1 MRAYADKEGTTLLA
15 EKTLENVPPT
25 VEIKVGS
32 RNGSNN
38 GNKKDDFYNTIYNKR
53 GKNPVYCTIEIFDN
67 AKQYTKEGASGEG
80 NSTTSYYLYAPL
92 YDEVFSL
99 VNTNDIYRAFAG
111 FNIAEDKGLDKGKI
125 ISLLSKD
132 NAAVSEAFK
141 ANGKEKGSFT
151 LDPDASPEYELLG
164 FQAVAEDAGV
174 DSYNTIGKGSTITV
188 QLSAGLDK
196 APLDKNSFVF
206 CYMTK
211 ETYEK

>member
-1 MRAYADKEGTTLLA
+1 MAKGT
-15 EKTLENVPPT
+15 
-25 VEIKVGS
+25 
-32 RNGSNN
+32 
-38 GNKKDDFYNTIYNKR
+38 
-53 GKNPVYCTIEIFDN
+53 
-67 AKQYTKEGASGEG
+67 
-80 NSTTSYYLYAPL
+80 APQAITYMHRL

-211 ETYEK
+211 ETYEKYRKDPALQSFGQTPESLFKDNSKKEIRDGIIQLDAKLTPQGTSYIATYTFKDKELKVITRMYL